1 VLFFADPLALAGI
14 LVAALVG
21 LTFHEFT
28 HAFVA
33 EQLGDNR
40 PRAMGR
46 VSLNPGRHIDPV
58 GAVFFLLVGFGWA
71 RPVLVNPYA
80 LRPGRFGMAMV
91 AAGGPIA
98 NLLVAVVFAVLHRLV
113 EMAAPELSLVQ
124 ALIWWTVLFNVVL
137 AVFNLLPIPPLD
149 GYNVVLPFLPP
160 RQALL
165 VQRYAPYGML
175 VLLGLV
181 LLTYVGGPNPISWII
196 FEVALPLARALTGAA
211 FPGA

>member
-1 VLFFADPLALAGI
+1 VLFFAEPLALAGI
-14 LVAALVG
+14 IVAALVG

-33 EQLGDNR
+33 EQLGDRR

-46 VSLNPGRHIDPV
+46 ISLNPARHIDPM

-71 RPVLVNPYA
+71 KPVLVNPYA
-80 LRPGRFGMAMV
+80 LRPARFGMAIV

-98 NLLVAVVFAVLHRLV
+98 NLLVAVVFAALHRTV
-113 EMAAPELSLVQ
+113 ELAAPDLGVVQ
-124 ALIWWTVLFNVVL
+124 ALLWWTVLFNVVL

-149 GYNVVLPFLPP
+149 GYNVLLPLLPP

-165 VQRYAPYGML
+165 VQRYASYGIFI
-175 VLLGLV
+175 LLIFV

-196 FEVALPLARALTGAA
+196 FEVALPIARALTGAA